1 MISRIAKKPSTKVGG
16 ALAALTVA
24 FAAGRY
30 DPHPKAKINNHY
42 SIGYANPGTAPGSVK
57 DSWTIEYDN
66 IVPDVALNKIL
77 DDTYKTKTPDANFY
91 IGLITGPGAAGCA
104 AGDTMASHAGWV
116 ENVTY
121 SDTTRPAWTPGSVSG
136 KSVSNS
142 ASAAVFNVNGS
153 ATVGG
158 AFLLSGVPGTANTKA
173 GTGGTIR
180 SCGPFSTGDK
190 AVTNGG
196 TLTVTITATA
206 S

>member
-1 MISRIAKKPSTKVGG
+1 VAPSPPSPSPSRPVATTRTRRPRST
-16 ALAALTVA
+16 TTT
-24 FAAGRY
+24 RS
-30 DPHPKAKINNHY
+30 DTR
-42 SIGYANPGTAPGSVK
+42 TAPGSVK

-77 DDTYKTKTPDANFY
+77 DDTYKTKTPDASFY
-91 IGLITGPGAAGCA
+91 VGLITGPGAAGCA
-104 AGDTMASHAGWV
+104 AGDTMASHPGWT
-116 ENVTY
+116 ENVVY
-121 SDTTRPAWTPGSVSG
+121 SDATRPAWTPGAVSG

-142 ASAAVFNVNGS
+142 ASPAQFNINGT

-158 AFLLSGVPGTANTKA
+158 AFLISGAAGSANTKA
-173 GTGGTIR
+173 GSSGTPR